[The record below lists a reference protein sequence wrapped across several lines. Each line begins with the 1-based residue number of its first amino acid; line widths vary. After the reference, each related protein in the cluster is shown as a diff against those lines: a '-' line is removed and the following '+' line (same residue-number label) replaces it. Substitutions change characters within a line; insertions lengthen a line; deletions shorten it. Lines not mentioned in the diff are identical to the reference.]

1 MVKRLLSVVLLLAVV
16 GTAFAQVPQRYEFLN
31 SQHHMLKKADLK
43 NVRPMKIRAFGPGI
57 ELTDGQMWF
66 GYGDDSEA
74 GNMGIGFDS
83 DYNIAMYVPFNRIAG
98 KGATVDGVRFLLPSS
113 KAKNIV
119 AWVSTELPPIENY
132 TQANLEVK
140 PVDVSDVVLD
150 GYTEVAFSK
159 SYEIPEGGLWVG
171 YSFIVTGVPEEPEEP
186 LDASDDEYI
195 EWYYTVYMPWVN
207 ANADDA
213 FPFMVSY
220 LDEPVEGAFLYGSK
234 VYDDICRMYA
244 EADPDN
250 ADYYL
255 SDIGWLDY
263 SDYYAV
269 ALNVLIGGGK
279 FMNNAVSVSEENI
292 GLKYAKVNDKI
303 TFPVKLLNSG
313 KNGIT
318 DFTYEVAF
326 NGQKVSE
333 ENLVFDEPVEK
344 FLANKTVLLTIPTGD
359 KTGVQDLTLTITKVN
374 GQPNEIDAVAKGTLI
389 VLADT
394 PQKMPLVEEFTGT
407 WCGWCSRG
415 WVAMEKLT
423 EDYKDKAVI
432 YAVHNGDPMEI
443 ESFTSVVDT
452 YADGFPSLTID
463 RDASLDPY
471 YGTLVVNYGVKFD
484 LMIALEKIAPA
495 TITVKATWA
504 DNEKTKV
511 NIETATTAMY
521 DVDDSSLGIGY
532 VLVADGLTGTG
543 REWAQAN
550 YYNGSTDELGDD
562 LQKLTTMGSYIT
574 GVEFDHVA
582 IAAWGAQFGVEGS
595 LQRVLKAG
603 EPVGETFVADLS
615 TQVAGSSRV
624 PVLELIKDKK
634 LHVVAYVVNRVT
646 GEVLNANEVLLD
658 AGSTD
663 IQTALET
670 ASTPSESFNIFGQR
684 IPAPQKG
691 VSIVRLPNGQT
702 IKVFVK

>member
-1 MVKRLLSVVLLLAVV
+1 MVERIKDFLKQ
-16 GTAFAQVPQRYEFLN
+16 QV
-31 SQHHMLKKADLK
+31 
-43 NVRPMKIRAFGPGI
+43 
-57 ELTDGQMWF
+57 T
-66 GYGDDSEA
+66 
-74 GNMGIGFDS
+74 
-83 DYNIAMYVPFNRIAG
+83 FNKIAG
-98 KGATVDGVRFLLPSS
+98 KGATVDGIRFLLPSS
-113 KAKNIV
+113 KAKDIV
-119 AWVSTELPPIENY
+119 AWVGTELPSVGNY

-171 YSFIVTGVPEEPEEP
+171 YSFVVTGVPEEPEEP

-213 FPFMVSY
+213 YPFMVSY
-220 LDEPVEGAFLYGSK
+220 LDEPAEGAFLYASK
-234 VYDDICRMYA
+234 VYDDLCRKFA
-244 EADPDN
+244 ELDPAN

-255 SDIGWLDY
+255 SLVGWFDY
-263 SDYYAV
+263 SDNYAA

-303 TFPVKLLNSG
+303 TFPVKMLNSG

-432 YAVHNGDPMEI
+432 
-443 ESFTSVVDT
+443 
-452 YADGFPSLTID
+452 
-463 RDASLDPY
+463 
-471 YGTLVVNYGVKFD
+471 
-484 LMIALEKIAPA
+484 
-495 TITVKATWA
+495 
-504 DNEKTKV
+504 
-511 NIETATTAMY
+511 
-521 DVDDSSLGIGY
+521 
-532 VLVADGLTGTG
+532 
-543 REWAQAN
+543 
-550 YYNGSTDELGDD
+550 
-562 LQKLTTMGSYIT
+562 
-574 GVEFDHVA
+574 
-582 IAAWGAQFGVEGS
+582 
-595 LQRVLKAG
+595 
-603 EPVGETFVADLS
+603 
-615 TQVAGSSRV
+615 
-624 PVLELIKDKK
+624 
-634 LHVVAYVVNRVT
+634 
-646 GEVLNANEVLLD
+646 
-658 AGSTD
+658 
-663 IQTALET
+663 
-670 ASTPSESFNIFGQR
+670 
-684 IPAPQKG
+684 
-691 VSIVRLPNGQT
+691 
-702 IKVFVK
+702 

>member
-1 MVKRLLSVVLLLAVV
+1 MVKRLLSIVLFLAVV
-16 GTAFAQVPQRYEFLN
+16 GTAYAQIPQRCEFKN
-31 SQHHMLKKADLK
+31 PQRHMLKKADLK
-43 NVRPMKIRAFGPGI
+43 NVRPMKIRAFCPGI

-186 LDASDDEYI
+186 LDASDDEYYD
-195 EWYYTVYMPWVN
+195 WLFNVYYAWMN
-207 ANADDA
+207 ANANDA

-279 FMNNAVSVSEENI
+279 FMNNAVSVSTEDL
-292 GLKYAKVNDKI
+292 GQKYAKVNDKV
-303 TFPVKLLNSG
+303 TFPVRLLNSG

-326 NGQKVSE
+326 NGQKVVE
-333 ENLVFDEPVEK
+333 ENCVLDEPVES
-344 FLANKTVLLTIPTGD
+344 FLAKKTFYLTFPTGD
-359 KTGVQDLTLTITKVN
+359 KTGIYDLTLNITKVN

-389 VLADT
+389 VLAET
-394 PQKMPLVEEFTGT
+394 PQMKPLVEEYTGT

-423 EDYKDKAVI
+423 EDFKDQAVI
-432 YAVHNGDPMEI
+432 CAVHNGDPMEI
-443 ESFTSVVDT
+443 ESLISVVT
-452 YADGFPSLTID
+452 THADGFPSLTIN
-463 RDASLDPY
+463 RSKNIDPY
-471 YGTLVVNYGVKFD
+471 YGSFTFDYGVKYD
-484 LMIALEKIAPA
+484 LMIALEEIAPA
-495 TITVKATWA
+495 VITVKATWA

-511 NIETATTAMY
+511 NIETTTTTMY
-521 DVDDSSLGIGY
+521 DVEDSSLGIGY

-550 YYNGSTDELGDD
+550 YYAGSTEDLGDD
-562 LQKLTTMGSYIT
+562 LQKLATMGDYLT
-574 GVEFDHVA
+574 GMEFNHVA

-603 EPVGETFVADLS
+603 EAISETFVADLS
-615 TQVAGSSRV
+615 TQVAGSKRV

-646 GEVLNANEVLLD
+646 GEVLNTNEVLLD

-663 IQTALET
+663 IQTTLET
-670 ASTPSESFNIFGQR
+670 ISAPSESYNIFGQR

-691 VSIVRLPNGQT
+691 VSIVRLPNGKT